1 MVVALKRIKQT
12 LVLTGLLAAISC
24 SSTPVMESAPQ
35 TPDHNAVQIIS
46 HVKAEPSSITG
57 GGMVYELFV
66 GGHFNAEFN
75 DRLGVLK
82 LTDLENETTCTFDAS
97 GMLTVPESAR
107 QGYTTY
113 CLHLSNNTA
122 QYIAD

>member
-1 MVVALKRIKQT
+1 MVVATKRIKLT
-12 LVLTGLLAAISC
+12 LALTGLLAAIGC
-24 SSTPVMESAPQ
+24 SSTPVMESAPI
-35 TPDHNAVQIIS
+35 TPDHNAVRIIS

-57 GGMVYELFV
+57 GGMIYELFV

-75 DRLGVLK
+75 DSLGVLK
-82 LTDLENETTCTFDAS
+82 LTDLENETTCTYDTS

-107 QGYTTY
+107 QGYAKY

-122 QYIAD
+122 QYFSE